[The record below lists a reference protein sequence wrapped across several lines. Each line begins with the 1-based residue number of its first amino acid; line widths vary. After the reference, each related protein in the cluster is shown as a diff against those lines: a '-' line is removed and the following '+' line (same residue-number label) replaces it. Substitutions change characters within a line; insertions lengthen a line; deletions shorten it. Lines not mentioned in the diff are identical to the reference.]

1 MELGVGEALTSFL
14 DDKGIPSIVQYT
26 KIICPQSL
34 MAPCE
39 DSVRRMMM
47 KADGM
52 SKYDQMV
59 DNESAYEMLAA
70 AKEKAEEEAKLEAER
85 AQLQKEREE
94 WEKQKAKEEEEARK
108 KREKEEEAARKKKE
122 KEEEAAKKKKER
134 EEEAKKKKKDAAAE
148 RRKAKIETQL
158 ISTGGQILKR
168 GLLNT
173 LFKK

>member
-14 DDKGIPSIVQYT
+14 DEKGIPSIVQYT

-34 MAPCE
+34 MAPC
-39 DSVRRMMM
+39 DDATRRNMMR
-47 KADGM
+47 ADGM

-59 DNESAYEMLAA
+59 DNESAYELLAKA
-70 AKEKAEEEAKLEAER
+70 REKEEEEKKLEEER

-94 WEKQKAKEEEEARK
+94 FEKMKAKEEEAARK
-108 KREKEEEAARKKKE
+108 KQEKEEEAARKKKE

-134 EEEAKKKKKDAAAE
+134 EEEAEKKRKEAAAD
-148 RRKAKIETQL
+148 RRKAKIESQL
-158 ISTGGQILKR
+158 ISAGGQILKR